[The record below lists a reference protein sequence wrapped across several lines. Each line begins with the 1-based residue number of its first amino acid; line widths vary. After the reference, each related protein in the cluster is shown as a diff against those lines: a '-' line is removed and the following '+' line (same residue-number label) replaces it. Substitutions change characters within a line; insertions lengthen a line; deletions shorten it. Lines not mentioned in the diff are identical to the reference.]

1 MLAYLLSDLKSRG
14 YKVVEAFARTKPES
28 APANPLGFYLKHGF
42 MVKRKRDEFPL
53 VRREL

>member
-14 YKVVEAFARTKPES
+14 YKVVEAFARTKSES
-28 APANPLGFYLKHGF
+28 APVTPIGFYLKHGF
-42 MVKRKRDEFPL
+42 IVERKRDEFPL